1 MRAFATKSPPLQRVT
16 IILIVLSGLILAL
29 FAWFPAETLLDAARA
44 LDRTPPEPATPDD
57 VTRRTTESGDVV
69 GFIGN
74 HGARTWRGV
83 PYARPPVGA
92 LRWRAPEPAEPWPGV
107 REATA
112 AGPLCAQR
120 AGVISGDGF
129 APTRVAAGSEDCLY
143 LDIYAP
149 ANARGLPVMFW
160 IHGGGNSVGHNGP
173 YDGARLATWRDVVV
187 VTVNYRL
194 AHLGWFAHPA
204 LTTGNRLHDSG
215 NYGTLDLIQA
225 LTWVRDNIQA
235 FGGDPDNV
243 TVFGESAG
251 GTNTL
256 SMLASPRAAGL
267 FHRAIA
273 QSGGLTPMPMARASA
288 YAEDGG
294 HPSSAR
300 EIVNR
305 LLIAD
310 GRASSPEDARRVQ
323 ENMPA
328 GAIRDYLYG
337 KSLTELFAVFDNGFA
352 GMIDTPEALGDG
364 HVLPDGPLA
373 DVFGDPSRH
382 NAVPVI
388 LGSNRDEPALFM
400 AASPEHVNTYLWIF
414 RRLKDEAGYRR
425 QVKYLGQAWKAR
437 GVDEF
442 ANAMAAA
449 GNPHVYAYRF
459 DWDEEPSVLGFD
471 LSVALGAAHALE
483 IPFVFGSFSGGLG
496 LGYLYHESEGR
507 HALAESITSYWTEFA
522 YNGDPGTGRDGGEV
536 RWLPWGRNGATSIVL
551 DTLEDKG
558 IYMTTERVTTDSVKT
573 AIATDPDVPDQR
585 ERCLLYYRAFRWGSQ
600 FDVDEFAGFGD
611 GGCAAYDPAALGD
624 F

>member
-1 MRAFATKSPPLQRVT
+1 MKRAA
-16 IILIVLSGLILAL
+16 IILIVLSGLVLAV
-29 FAWFPAETLLDAARA
+29 FAWFPAETLRDAARA
-44 LDRTPPEPATPDD
+44 LDRTPPEPAPRND
-57 VTRRTTESGDVV
+57 VTRRPTESGDVV
-69 GFIGN
+69 GFIGE

-92 LRWRAPEPAEPWPGV
+92 LRWRAPQPAEPWPGV

-112 AGPLCAQR
+112 PGPLCAQR
-120 AGVISGDGF
+120 AGVLSGDGF

-143 LDIYAP
+143 LDVYAP
-149 ANARGLPVMFW
+149 ANAHRLPVMFW

-204 LTTGNRLHDSG
+204 LATGNALHDSG
-215 NYGTLDLIQA
+215 NYGTLDLIRA
-225 LTWVRDNIQA
+225 LHWVRDNIES
-235 FGGDPDNV
+235 FGGDPANV

-256 SMLASPRAAGL
+256 SIVASRLAAGL
-267 FHRAIA
+267 FHRAIV
-273 QSGGLTPMPMARASA
+273 QSGGMTLMPMDRARG

-294 HPSSAR
+294 HANSAR

-310 GRASSPEDARRVQ
+310 GLASTPADAQRVQ
-323 ENMPA
+323 AGMPE
-328 GAIRDYLYG
+328 GALRDYLYT
-337 KSLTELFAVFDNGFA
+337 KTVTELFAVFDAGFA
-352 GMIDTPEALGDG
+352 GMIDTPEIFGDG
-364 HVLPDGPLA
+364 HVLPAAPALEVFA
-373 DVFGDPSRH
+373 DASRH

-400 AASPEHVNTYLWIF
+400 VANPEHVDTYLWVF

-425 QVKYLGQAWKAR
+425 EVSYLSRGWKAR
-437 GVDEF
+437 GVDDIAE
-442 ANAMAAA
+442 AMTAA

-459 DWDEEPSVLGFD
+459 DWDEEPTIFGFD

-483 IPFVFGSFSGGLG
+483 LPFVFGSFTGGLG
-496 LGYLYHESEGR
+496 LSYLYHESEGR

-522 YNGDPGTGRDGGEV
+522 YRGDPGTGRDEGEV
-536 RWLPWGRNGATSIVL
+536 RWHPWGSGGATSIVL
-551 DTLEDKG
+551 DTLEDQG
-558 IYMTTERVTTDSVKT
+558 IYMSTERVTTAAVKN
-573 AIATDPDVPDQR
+573 AIAADPGIPDQR
-585 ERCLLYYRAFRWGSQ
+585 ERCLLYYRAFAWGPQ
-600 FDVDEFAGFGD
+600 FDAEEFARFAD
-611 GGCAAYDPAALGD
+611 GGCAAYDPKDLAA